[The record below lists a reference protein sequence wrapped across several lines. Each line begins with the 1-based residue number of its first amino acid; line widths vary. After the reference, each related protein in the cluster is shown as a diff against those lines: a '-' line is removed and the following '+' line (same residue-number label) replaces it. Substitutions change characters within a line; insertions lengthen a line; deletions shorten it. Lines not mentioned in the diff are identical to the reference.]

1 MVLGKIF
8 LRIYCQQYEV
18 HELIE
23 PFYVRGNLTI
33 NNDTIPIWSH
43 ITGPTE
49 GYINEYSGEYPYEYM
64 FITVF

>member
-1 MVLGKIF
+1 M
-8 LRIYCQQYEV
+8 
-18 HELIE
+18 
-23 PFYVRGNLTI
+23 TI